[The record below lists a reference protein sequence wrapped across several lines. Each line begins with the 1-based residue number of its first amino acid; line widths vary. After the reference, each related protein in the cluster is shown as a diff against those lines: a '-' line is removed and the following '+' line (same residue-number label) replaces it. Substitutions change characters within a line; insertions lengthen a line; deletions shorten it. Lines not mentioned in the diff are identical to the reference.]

1 MVYRNESSYFV
12 NQNESRM
19 RSAGSTGTA
28 AAWVS
33 APAATQGRRTAVRQ
47 ADQYLREFWQRLTAV
62 APVIEQSGDARKR
75 GCGYERSRAKST
87 GEGGLGV
94 RERRM
99 KEEVVAD
106 PAKKWQGREGERQA
120 TRQVLRLPPPSAR
133 WKDETAER
141 SNVRHK
147 SRFAFCFL

>member
-1 MVYRNESSYFV
+1 
-12 NQNESRM
+12 M

-47 ADQYLREFWQRLTAV
+47 ADRYLREFWQRSTAV

-87 GEGGLGV
+87 GEGGSRRREGG
-94 RERRM
+94 RERWM
-99 KEEVVAD
+99 KEEAMAD
-106 PAKKWQGREGERQA
+106 PAKRWQGREPGRRSGCLPLSQGEGWDSR
-120 TRQVLRLPPPSAR
+120 
-133 WKDETAER
+133 ETQ
-141 SNVRHK
+141 
-147 SRFAFCFL
+147 